1 MADYESVLCV
11 KNNVHVYR
19 IPPRPSNRGYRASDW
34 KLDAPDWDGRLRVV
48 AKGKDLFIKLE
59 DKTSGELFAQCPV
72 DSHPG
77 AAVESVMDSSRYFV
91 LRIKDDNGRS
101 AFIGIGFD
109 DRSDSFD
116 LNVALQ
122 DHFKWLK
129 KEEEAQVATKEFD
142 SGPKLDLGFKAGQ
155 TITINVAKTKKVGS
169 DTTTS
174 KPRPK
179 GGTTGGILPPP
190 PGGMKLPPPPGGALP
205 QTFPAPPS
213 GNVSQPQVNKNSGSN
228 VDLLDFDF
236 GDSSSST
243 SSNTAPIQPVQT
255 KSDPWG
261 DFTGAGNKE
270 PINGI
275 NCFFSE
281 ESFNKYSRT
290 PSTLEERLLMRIRQ
304 VKGEPVY
311 PNTAQVESCSA
322 DTNFSKDAK
331 SEGEKITDTGD
342 NAGESQPKQAG
353 ASQLKQTERTLTIP
367 QSTPAKEQQ
376 KKKKCPELPHTK
388 KVAPPRKSRF
398 SHDQQKRYVY
408 LYKKYSHRT
417 SIDTTPEERGEI
429 RELQIL
435 TSEVLEE
442 QKEFQEF
449 QEMLSNTA
457 HKTDYTYMNPAA
469 RKYMEDYVHSRKKE
483 AELYPKYYNT
493 ESSFNIDG
501 EGQPSK
507 MVFIKPLLQLG
518 IVPKMMLPTVT
529 QQLKPELP
537 LDSPAVSQQYPVSKS
552 RNHRPGAW
560 NHEPCTLDDNATHLA
575 VENRAHIVIS
585 AGALQCLVDN
595 HAPKHLEEWEMP
607 FVVREYK
614 LKDGDKVLVQR
625 VVYIDRPFLQPQL
638 TPKDKNTKYFK
649 YALKAFIARPSQ
661 KGHVFSKIDESRVDA
676 KVGATSQVYQ
686 QSTNSNNTAS
696 SKTSSV
702 EMGERSVIKKKEEP
716 FSVGDI
722 SLEDLE
728 CFGTAKKKENTT
740 AKNKQTSAVDM
751 EIESQLNIDDLE
763 SFGTASVYKFKKTA
777 EKAKPKDSDQDLLR
791 KIKEMHKPQKQV
803 LPTQSLAKENPA
815 LDVTEIKTSPVGNS
829 SEVQEIH
836 KENDLNVHRA
846 GNEQSSAD
854 VGNVPK
860 EEHSQPVSYDTI
872 VKDSPVENIN
882 INSENKI
889 SQMLEQNIGSSQID
903 EVPQMIPWR
912 TPELFNESDQKTTT
926 RKSERIQTRS
936 APVPSEED
944 SSEDEDKLFIMESP
958 TKKVEV
964 FDEAPASPTPASP
977 DPGQE
982 DTEVCRIIPIGS
994 DYTPNPSQSPA
1005 RRQESPTS
1013 PVKGGLSDFSETMQ
1027 CPVIPLC
1034 RESED
1039 ETFDTSCQGQ
1049 MSKEMSHSPDGI
1061 FEKPV
1066 GTPLRRSGR
1075 YRKNSQSLDSR
1086 NTETGQTAQ
1095 NTVSIHVGGCF
1106 SDTVQS
1112 CESDVHH
1119 EEDDDSKEKV
1129 MSKRKKFKKDVITSD
1144 SENEEKEIKP
1154 TAQPVK
1160 RKRGRPRKNPTPES
1174 WKAEENE
1181 SEKGQVAAPL
1191 RMSTRSRSRSSV
1203 GGTSEDEVPEKEAA
1217 NRSRR
1222 KCKSEAGGSKE
1233 VESEARKPPE
1243 DGAKAVTGLETKKDE
1258 HSIRVPLEISVAD
1271 VPVQAKR
1278 PRPDIAENLLGNIG
1292 PHKRVS
1298 RVGRLSSTPAHP
1310 VTKPETNQSTQG
1322 SEVKSRESKKTNQQT
1337 HKAEDRFSLD
1347 SLLNV
1352 QQTLLKS
1359 GEEQNQSSFTAENS
1373 NHVYKFPQRNNV
1385 TYNLWDLGGF
1395 KVIVRCNIHGV
1406 IRDVNQQL
1414 SFVHLMPKLE
1424 YQCQFGMEQVTPSE
1438 TARTWISSYIRPN
1451 CRVLRARF
1459 HTQRTELFSVE
1470 ELQAAQIV
1478 PPSQSF
1484 SPGNGF
1490 LLLQNI
1496 FHHLHQL
1503 SPGQYLLS
1511 HKKSSDKCV
1520 IKKATED
1527 NKRGSY
1533 DLHFNQ
1539 LGFADPEF
1547 DKRKVQWTPLDPTIM
1562 LPYHTMNG
1570 RIPVTFDPP
1579 DFKFTYSSQ
1588 NKSNKRKK
1596 KNKAKRKKNKNSV

>member
-77 AAVESVMDSSRYFV
+77 TAVESVMDSSRYFV
-91 LRIKDDNGRS
+91 IRIKDDNGRS

-129 KEEEAQVATKEFD
+129 KEEEAQAATKEFD

-179 GGTTGGILPPP
+179 GGTTGGMLPPP
-190 PGGMKLPPPPGGALP
+190 PGGMKLPPPPGGALQ

-213 GNVSQPQVNKNSGSN
+213 GNVSQAQVNKNSGSN

-236 GDSSSST
+236 GESPSST

-275 NCFFSE
+275 DCFFTE
-281 ESFNKYSRT
+281 ESFNKYSRI
-290 PSTLEERLLMRIRQ
+290 PPTLEERLLMRIKQ

-311 PNTAQVESCSA
+311 PSTAQVKSCSA
-322 DTNFSKDAK
+322 ETSFSID
-331 SEGEKITDTGD
+331 EREKITESSD
-342 NAGESQPKQAG
+342 NAGEFQPKQ
-353 ASQLKQTERTLTIP
+353 TEKTFTKT

-376 KKKKCPELPHTK
+376 KKKICSELPYSK

-408 LYKKYSHRT
+408 LYKKYTHRT

-442 QKEFQEF
+442 QREFQEF

-501 EGQPSK
+501 EGQPSR
-507 MVFIKPLLQLG
+507 MMFIKPLLQLG
-518 IVPKMMLPTVT
+518 IVPKMILPTVT

-537 LDSPAVSQQYPVSKS
+537 LDSLAVSQQYPVSKS
-552 RNHRPGAW
+552 RNHKPGAW
-560 NHEPCTLDDNATHLA
+560 NHEPCSLDDNATHLA

-607 FVVREYK
+607 FIVREYQ
-614 LKDGDKVLVQR
+614 LKDGDEVFVQR
-625 VVYIDRPFLQPQL
+625 VVFIDRPFLQPQL

-649 YALKAFIARPSQ
+649 YALKAFIAKPSQ
-661 KGHVFSKIDESRVDA
+661 KGHVFSKIDNSGADA
-676 KVGATSQVYQ
+676 KFVGPSSHVNQ
-686 QSTNSNNTAS
+686 QTTNTNYTACS
-696 SKTSSV
+696 KKTSV
-702 EMGERSVIKKKEEP
+702 KKEGQDVTKKREEP

-728 CFGTAKKKENTT
+728 CFGTTKKKKNTT
-740 AKNKQTSAVDM
+740 AKNKQTPAVDM
-751 EIESQLNIDDLE
+751 EIESQVSIDDLE
-763 SFGTASVYKFKKTA
+763 SFGTVSANKIQKTA
-777 EKAKPKDSDQDLLR
+777 EKIKSNDSDQDLIR
-791 KIKEMHKPQKQV
+791 KIKEMHKPQKQI
-803 LPTQSLAKENPA
+803 LPTKTLAKEKPA
-815 LDVTEIKTSPVGNS
+815 LDLANVNTNSVGNS
-829 SEVQEIH
+829 SKVQEIH
-836 KENDLNVHRA
+836 MESGFQSAENVENTKDA
-846 GNEQSSAD
+846 
-854 VGNVPK
+854 GNVPEK
-860 EEHSQPVSYDTI
+860 NEHSQPDSYNTH
-872 VKDSPVENIN
+872 VKDSSVENMKM
-882 INSENKI
+882 NSENEN
-889 SQMLEQNIGSSQID
+889 SQMPEQNIESSLI
-903 EVPQMIPWR
+903 VKAPQMIPWR
-912 TPELFNESDQKTTT
+912 TPELFDESDQKTTS
-926 RKSERIQTRS
+926 RESEKKQTRQ
-936 APVPSEED
+936 AAIHSEED
-944 SSEDEDKLFIMESP
+944 SSDDEDKLFIIESP
-958 TKKVEV
+958 TKKMEV
-964 FDEAPASPTPASP
+964 FDEAPASPSPASP

-982 DTEVCRIIPIGS
+982 ETEICRIIPIGS
-994 DYTPNPSQSPA
+994 DYTPDSAQSPA
-1005 RRQESPTS
+1005 WRQESPTS
-1013 PVKGGLSDFSETMQ
+1013 PVKGGHSDISETMQ
-1027 CPVIPLC
+1027 CPLIPLC
-1034 RESED
+1034 GESED
-1039 ETFDTSCQGQ
+1039 EIVDTSCQDQ
-1049 MSKEMSHSPDGI
+1049 ISKQISHFPDSI

-1075 YRKNSQSLDSR
+1075 CRKNSRSLDSL
-1086 NTETGQTAQ
+1086 NTESGQTAQ
-1095 NTVSIHVGGCF
+1095 NTSKMGDCF
-1106 SDTVQS
+1106 SDTFQS

-1119 EEDDDSKEKV
+1119 EGDDNSKQKV
-1129 MSKRKKFKKDVITSD
+1129 MTRKKKCKKDITSE
-1144 SENEEKEIKP
+1144 SENEEKEVKHP

-1160 RKRGRPRKNPTPES
+1160 RKRGRPRKNPSPES
-1174 WKAEENE
+1174 LKAEGNE
-1181 SEKGQVAAPL
+1181 SEKGQASTPL

-1203 GGTSEDEVPEKEAA
+1203 GGTSEDEVQEKEVA

-1222 KCKSEAGGSKE
+1222 KRKSEAGGSKE
-1233 VESEARKPPE
+1233 SEKEVEKPAE
-1243 DGAKAVTGLETKKDE
+1243 DGNKTITGLETKKDKLNMRDRSE
-1258 HSIRVPLEISVAD
+1258 TSAAGL
-1271 VPVQAKR
+1271 PVQAKR
-1278 PRPDIAENLLGNIG
+1278 PRSDNAENLLGNIG

-1298 RVGRLSSTPAHP
+1298 RVGRQPSTPAHS
-1310 VTKPETNQSTQG
+1310 VTKPESNQLQQV

-1337 HKAEDRFSLD
+1337 HKAEDKFSLD
-1347 SLLNV
+1347 SILNV

-1359 GEEQNQSSFTAENS
+1359 GEVLKLSMPSFTAENV
-1373 NHVYKFPQRNNV
+1373 NHVFKFPQRNNV

-1395 KVIVRCNIHGV
+1395 KIVVRCNIHGV
-1406 IRDVNQQL
+1406 IRDMNQQL
-1414 SFVHLMPKLE
+1414 SFIHLMPKLE

-1438 TARTWISSYIRPN
+1438 AVRTWISSYIRPN

-1478 PPSQSF
+1478 PPSQNF
-1484 SPGNGF
+1484 NPGNGF
-1490 LLLQNI
+1490 LMLQNI

-1579 DFKFTYSSQ
+1579 DFKFTYSAQ
-1588 NKSNKRKK
+1588 NKTTKRKK
-1596 KNKAKRKKNKNSV
+1596 KNKGKRKKDKNKNSV